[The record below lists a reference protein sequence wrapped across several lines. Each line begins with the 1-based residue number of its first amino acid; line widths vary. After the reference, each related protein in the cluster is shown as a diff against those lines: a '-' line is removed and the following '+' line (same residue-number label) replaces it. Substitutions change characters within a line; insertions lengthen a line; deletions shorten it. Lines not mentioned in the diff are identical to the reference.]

1 MTQGSGRRDERRSNM
16 LNSLGTMMNAMTV
29 DIKVR
34 PTHDCELEGQLCTVM
49 FCLTVVDCFTGLSK
63 LVNMGLP

>member
-16 LNSLGTMMNAMTV
+16 LNSLGTMNAMTV

-34 PTHDCELEGQLCTVM
+34 PTHDCELGTALQRYVLLDRSRLLHWIIT
-49 FCLTVVDCFTGLSK
+49 TS
-63 LVNMGLP
+63 